1 MLEPRSQMKKHMNG
15 LAKHNKGK
23 RLLSVNSIHP
33 KAPVQD
39 LATAAKKMMGLGTTR
54 LMGLTVLLAV
64 LLPFVLPEPGT
75 NPSKSLALELE
86 GYGFPR
92 SSAWRSG
99 HEINLASI
107 RWALDVIDAREL
119 SAEGQCLAKAIYFE
133 ARSEPLEG
141 QLAVAQVVLNR
152 VKSPKFPNT
161 ICGVVYQGE
170 AKKHRCQ
177 FSFACDG
184 VSDTPFEGES
194 WELSKRVAYVAL
206 SGRWDD
212 ITDGAK
218 NYHAIYVNPHWSDD
232 LVETGQHGRHIF
244 YREHGS

>member
-1 MLEPRSQMKKHMNG
+1 MNS
-15 LAKHNKGK
+15 LSKQTKVE
-23 RLLSVNSIHP
+23 RLLPIGAIRPKSQGVGSVG
-33 KAPVQD
+33 K
-39 LATAAKKMMGLGTTR
+39 AKKVMGLGITR
-54 LMGLTVLLAV
+54 LMGFAFALA
-64 LLPFVLPEPGT
+64 LMLPFLLPEPGT
-75 NPSKSLALELE
+75 NTSKSLALGLD
-86 GYGFPR
+86 GYISPYA
-92 SSAWRSG
+92 SAWRSG

-119 SAEGQCLAKAIYFE
+119 SVEGQCLAKAIYFE

-152 VKSPKFPNT
+152 VKSAKFPNT
-161 ICGVVYQGE
+161 ICEVVYQGE

-184 VSDTPFEGES
+184 VSDTPFEGEA
-194 WELSKRVAYVAL
+194 WEMSKRVAYVAL

-218 NYHAIYVNPHWSDD
+218 NYHAVYVNPHWSDD

-244 YREHGS
+244 YRESGS